1 MPDYLLGN
9 AAKAYWSATA
19 LTGSNNA
26 TVMTSANL
34 ADNIMDLTL
43 EVESEFVDATTRA
56 EAGNGWRSEIAVLK
70 NGRITFD
77 ARWKP
82 GDTFFEELKDAWL
95 GGTTI
100 AFAALDDAKATTGS
114 QGLLAN
120 FSVSFSKTEPLM
132 DIQKISCTLS
142 VASHPSWYVKPANNY

>member
-19 LTGSNNA
+19 LTGANTA
-26 TVMTSANL
+26 TVMQNATL

-43 EVESEFVDATTRA
+43 EVESEFVDATTRS
-56 EAGNGWRSEIAVLK
+56 EAANGWRSEIAVLK

-95 GGTTI
+95 AGSTVT
-100 AFAALDDAKATTGS
+100 FAAMDDAKATTGS
-114 QGLLAN
+114 QGLIAN

-132 DIQKISCTLS
+132 DIQKISVTLS
-142 VASHPSWYVKPANNY
+142 VASYPEWYVKPANNY